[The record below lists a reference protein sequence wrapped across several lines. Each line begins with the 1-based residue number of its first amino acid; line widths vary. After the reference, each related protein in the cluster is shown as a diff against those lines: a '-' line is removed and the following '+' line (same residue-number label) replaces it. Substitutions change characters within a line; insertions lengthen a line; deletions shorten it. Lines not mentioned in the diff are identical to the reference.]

1 MNVKQLETNLERRWD
16 SLSPTGRQ
24 KMIDMI
30 EKEKGKKKGR
40 GGTPL
45 AKKKKDPEDAYSKP
59 LKGAPKGHNLK
70 LAKAKRKKA
79 FKKSRTA

>member
-45 AKKKKDPEDAYSKP
+45 AKGKKKKDPEDAYSRP
-59 LKGAPKGHNLK
+59 LKGAKPGQNI
-70 LAKAKRKKA
+70 AKAKRKKA
-79 FKKSRTA
+79 YKKSKTA

>member
-16 SLSPTGRQ
+16 SLSPAGRQ

-30 EKEKGKKKGR
+30 DKEKGKKKGR

-45 AKKKKDPEDAYSKP
+45 AKGKKKDPEDAYSRP
-59 LKGAPKGHNLK
+59 LKGAKPGQNI
-70 LAKAKRKKA
+70 AKAKRTKA
-79 FKKSRTA
+79 YKKSRKA

>member
-1 MNVKQLETNLERRWD
+1 MNIKQLETNLERRWD

-30 EKEKGKKKGR
+30 EKEKKKGR
-40 GGTPL
+40 GGVPL
-45 AKKKKDPEDAYSKP
+45 AKGKKKDPEEAYSKP
-59 LKGAPKGHNLK
+59 LKGAPKGHNLQ

-79 FKKSRTA
+79 YKKSRTA

>member
-1 MNVKQLETNLERRWD
+1 MDLKQLETNLERRWD

-30 EKEKGKKKGR
+30 EKEKGKRKGH

-45 AKKKKDPEDAYSKP
+45 AKKKNSK
-59 LKGAPKGHNLK
+59 KGGKGT
-70 LAKAKRKKA
+70 ADQSA
-79 FKKSRTA
+79 FNKHWG

>member
-30 EKEKGKKKGR
+30 EKEKGKKKGP
-40 GGTPL
+40 GGSPL
-45 AKKKKDPEDAYSKP
+45 AKKKNA
-59 LKGAPKGHNLK
+59 APKGQNI
-70 LAKAKRKKA
+70 AKAKRKKA

>member
-30 EKEKGKKKGR
+30 EKEKRKNKGI
-40 GGTPL
+40 GGITQ
-45 AKKKKDPEDAYSKP
+45 AKKKTNTKV
-59 LKGAPKGHNLK
+59 
-70 LAKAKRKKA
+70 AKAQRAKA
-79 FKKSRTA
+79 YKKSRKG